1 MARKASRSSGEGLE
15 RSCAAHPSDWYH
27 SFGPAEGVELLRA
40 WFGGHAYDKHRHDT
54 YAIGL
59 TETGVQA
66 FDYRGAAETSTPGKV
81 VVLHPD
87 EMHDGHAGSEAGFGY
102 RMVYVEPA
110 RIAAALRS
118 ITGRPG
124 PLPFVRQAVS
134 TNGKLAAAVKA
145 AFHTG
150 LEPLAID
157 GLMVRLAEGLIDGD
171 RGGVRAATPRRLDLA
186 ALARARQFLDAE
198 KTRVVRSAELETVTG
213 LTRYDLARQFRLLFG
228 TSPYRYL
235 LMRRLDFARKRIAPN
250 RPLAQ
255 LALAAGFADQAHF
268 SRMFK
273 AAYGVT
279 PARYGALKATEIP
292 HPQ

>member
-1 MARKASRSSGEGLE
+1 MAGQASRSSGEGLE
-15 RSCAAHPSDWYH
+15 RSCAAHLSDWFR
-27 SFGPAEGVELLRA
+27 SFGPVEGVELLQA

-59 TETGVQA
+59 TETGVQS

-110 RIAAALRS
+110 RISEAVRL

-134 TNGKLAAAVKA
+134 RNGKLAAALKA

-150 LEPLAID
+150 LQPLAID
-157 GLMVRLAEGLIDGD
+157 SLIVRLAEGLIAGD
-171 RGGVRAATPRRLDLA
+171 SGSAATPRHLDLV
-186 ALARARQFLDAE
+186 ALERARRFLDAE
-198 KTRVVRSAELETVTG
+198 KTRAVRSWELEAITG

-235 LMRRLDFARKRIAPN
+235 LMRRLDFARERIAPK

>member
-1 MARKASRSSGEGLE
+1 MAGQASRSSGEGLE
-15 RSCAAHPSDWYH
+15 RSCAARPSDWFR
-27 SFGPAEGVELLRA
+27 SSAPVEGVELLQA

-59 TETGVQA
+59 TESGVQS

-87 EMHDGHAGSEAGFGY
+87 EVHDGHAGSEAGFGY

-110 RIAAALRS
+110 RISEAVRL

-134 TNGKLAAAVKA
+134 RNGKLAAALKA

-150 LEPLAID
+150 LQPLAID
-157 GLMVRLAEGLIDGD
+157 SLVVRLAEGLIDGD
-171 RGGVRAATPRRLDLA
+171 SGSAATPRHLDLV
-186 ALARARQFLDAE
+186 ALERARRFLDAE
-198 KTRVVRSAELETVTG
+198 KTRVVRSWELEAVTG

-235 LMRRLDFARKRIAPN
+235 LMRRLDFARERIAPQ